1 MSRTLLAISAIALTL
16 IFRPGSDGA
25 AAKPRKSPEAT
36 DMKRKGLIPKYPAD
50 RSCSPLTSLYMSW
63 IDVDGSKR
71 DEPHSGIDGGRLHD
85 PILAPAAGVVIAVW
99 EADWGWGSEGA
110 LMIRHSKADLG
121 LQDGP
126 DYYYSEF
133 DHLQYEEIRSIAEG
147 KQVKRGEQLATV
159 FRPGGKRQYPPEVH
173 WEVWAIDDDSAT
185 KWSENEFGGRDWV
198 NRTGHLIDPL
208 SMLSL
213 NAPPRTDGR
222 IDIPAFDRRRDYRE
236 FRGFTYILPCPK
248 KNSGGGTPRN
258 KQRR

>member
-1 MSRTLLAISAIALTL
+1 MSRTSLAISAIALALVLLPESQNT
-16 IFRPGSDGA
+16 A
-25 AAKPRKSPEAT
+25 AQPNIPSQVT
-36 DMKRKGLIPKYPAD
+36 DMKRLGLIPKYPAD
-50 RSCSPLTSLYMSW
+50 RSCSPLTSLYLSW

-71 DEPHSGIDGGRLHD
+71 EEQHSGVDGGRLRD

-126 DYYYSEF
+126 NHYYSEF
-133 DHLQYEEIRSIAEG
+133 DHLRYEQIRPIAVG
-147 KQVKRGEQLATV
+147 QHVKRGEQLATV

-173 WEVWAIDDDSAT
+173 WEVWTIEDDSAT
-185 KWSENEFGGRDWV
+185 KWSENEFEGRYWE
-198 NRTGHLIDPL
+198 NATGRLIDPL

-222 IDIPAFDRRRDYRE
+222 VDIPAFDRGRDYRE

-248 KNSGGGTPRN
+248 KKSGRGTPRN
-258 KQRR
+258 KRQR